1 MSAIPFSAPDPPDYA
16 DEETRLMR
24 DVETLRVG
32 LDVLDTDARTRVMA
46 HIIGELCITEE
57 RYAILHEYLNTKYR
71 IRDGKQWRID
81 LR

>member
-1 MSAIPFSAPDPPDYA
+1 MSMPFSAPDPPEFV
-16 DEETRLMR
+16 DEEEQLMR

-57 RYAILHEYLNTKYR
+57 RYAALREYLDAKYR
-71 IRDGKQWRID
+71 VTDGKQFRQD